1 MVRAAVERARTKR
14 RTVVNKQF
22 KGALIATAVAGL
34 FLTAHAARAAD
45 APATG
50 GEAAKVKCMGA
61 NDCKGKGSC
70 GAADHSCAGQNSCK
84 GKGWI
89 MTSAADCQAKGGKV
103 VK

>member
-1 MVRAAVERARTKR
+1 M
-14 RTVVNKQF
+14 NKQI

-34 FLTAHAARAAD
+34 FLTAHAARAGD
-45 APATG
+45 APAAG
-50 GEAAKVKCMGA
+50 GEAAKVKCQGG

-89 MTSAADCQAKGGKV
+89 MTTPADCQAKGGKV